1 MRLINCL
8 TFAAFLPLQGHAQV
22 VGDAEAIAALMEAA
36 DIQIELDQAS
46 SGNPL
51 IKADYRGIGFS
62 TGFFDCK
69 TSCASIRMVATY
81 PVPEHAPAD
90 AINEWNGKGGVTSAY
105 IDEWGAPVLTMFV
118 KLTHE
123 GVGRKN
129 FTSNLEAWKWS
140 LEAFPDFI
148 NR

>member
-1 MRLINCL
+1 MRLITCL
-8 TFAAFLPLQGHAQV
+8 TVSAFLPLQGNAQV
-22 VGDAEAIAALMEAA
+22 VGDAEEIGALMNAA
-36 DIQIELDQAS
+36 DIQIEMDQGAS
-46 SGNPL
+46 DNPQ
-51 IKADYRGIGFS
+51 IKGDYRGIGFL
-62 TGFFDCK
+62 TRFLDCK

-90 AINEWNGKGGVTSAY
+90 AINEWNRNGGITSAY
-105 IDEWGAPVLTMFV
+105 IDEWGAPVLTMFMN
-118 KLTHE
+118 LTHE
-123 GVGRKN
+123 GVGREN